1 MCFLSVHL
9 YGAKQAVMS
18 IRWRDRKSQ
27 RQSPYRYLTVCPQ
40 GDAEPL
46 VSTLNNLTATIVA
59 NAAIVSAGAS
69 GGIAVYPDQDTDILR
84 PTRHPS

>member
-1 MCFLSVHL
+1 V
-9 YGAKQAVMS
+9 
-18 IRWRDRKSQ
+18 W
-27 RQSPYRYLTVCPQ
+27 PQ